1 MDASILSILTFTIQK
16 NIWVA
21 YSLRF
26 KAAQYRKS
34 GHLMQN
40 EKKRKKVERRNPNM
54 EQRKLKTI
62 LLFIKFIW
70 NSYYN

>member
-1 MDASILSILTFTIQK
+1 MDASILSILTSTIQK

-40 EKKRKKVERRNPNM
+40 EKKKEKSRKE
-54 EQRKLKTI
+54 EIQ
-62 LLFIKFIW
+62 IW
-70 NSYYN
+70 NKEN